1 MVKMAVKLEK
11 IGRQNENSIEI
22 LKDLAEQLGDGVG
35 RVEFKDIEKRTKIPR
50 ATISSTV
57 KRMIQAG
64 TVELIGDALSVRNA
78 IVWYEE
84 A

>member
-1 MVKMAVKLEK
+1 MVKMALKFEK

-22 LKDLAEQLGDGVG
+22 LKDLAEQLGDGTG
-35 RVEFKDIEKRTKIPR
+35 RVEFKDIEKRTNIPR
-50 ATISSTV
+50 ATISSTI

-64 TVELIGDALSVRNA
+64 TVELIGDGLSVRNS

>member
-1 MVKMAVKLEK
+1 MVKMALKLEK

-22 LKDLAEQLGDGVG
+22 LKDLAEQLGDGEG
-35 RVEFKDIEKRTKIPR
+35 RVEFKDIEERTKIPR
-50 ATISSTV
+50 ATISSTI
-57 KRMIQAG
+57 KRMIKSG
-64 TVELIGDALSVRNA
+64 TVELTGNGLSVRNS